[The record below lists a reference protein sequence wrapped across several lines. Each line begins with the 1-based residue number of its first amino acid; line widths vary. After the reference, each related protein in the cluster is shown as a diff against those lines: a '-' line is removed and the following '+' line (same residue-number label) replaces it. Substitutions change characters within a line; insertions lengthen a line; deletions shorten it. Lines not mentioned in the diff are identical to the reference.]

1 MEEELEVILR
11 AVDEASDTFES
22 VTEAAENMG
31 ESVQGGAEAGSQGLD
46 EMEESGEAA
55 ADPLEQ
61 ISSIMGGL
69 AGAEIFSQLADTLWD
84 FADKA
89 GSFEDSMM
97 RARLEAEGAGI
108 SVNEMTDTVSELSRV
123 TGRAGGEI
131 RESFIKATA
140 RGITDMDSFK
150 KMMVGAGA
158 QATLLGT
165 DIQSMGDKFSSM
177 AMRSTLMERQ
187 LASTGITMEELAS
200 AMGMTGATADEVK
213 AKWQELDTNQ
223 RAAALG
229 MAASMNE
236 GQTANEEYKKSWAGL
251 QEQLDIARG
260 RLERLAGEVLLPVLV
275 PALEVAGRVLNWL
288 GDTISMVMKG
298 PLGGLISVV
307 GAAAAAFALAV
318 PAYMAVSGAITLL
331 TATAI
336 PAATALWAMVA
347 PLLPFIAVGAAVVLI
362 IYEIG
367 KAFGWWTDVSSML
380 DAIWAGVQR
389 LWSAFINH
397 PDVQSFLSAL
407 ASAWNWLVPAVTGV
421 VNAVLRFFGVSS
433 SSNFDFVRALIDAV
447 GVAWKAMTTPIR
459 LVITV
464 VKLLWNTITQWYNK
478 TKTNVQNVQKLF
490 ASLPGIIRGL
500 VSGLANIIT
509 APFHNAYKG
518 VSSAVTKIKSA
529 AQSITH
535 ININSVKDKLIS
547 PFKNAYSSIVSWAK
561 KTYSDAQSWYN
572 SIKPKSS
579 SGGAYGFDLEGMLEE
594 INKQKSSN
602 VYTTGNESLTLDHN
616 INFSF
621 DFTNLPEGTSEETL
635 VAMLRSAITDRSV
648 INSLVNSPDF
658 QSLDGKVKD
667 RLLLK
672 SGRARGV

>member
-31 ESVQGGAEAGSQGLD
+31 ETVQGGAEAGSQGLD

-69 AGAEIFSQLADTLWD
+69 VGAEVFSQLADTLWD

-150 KMMVGAGA
+150 QMMVGAGA

-251 QEQLDIARG
+251 QAQLDIAKG
-260 RLERLAGEVLLPVLV
+260 RLERLAGEVLLPVLI

-318 PAYMAVSGAITLL
+318 PAYMAVNGAITLL

-347 PLLPFIAVGAAVVLI
+347 PLLPFIAIGAAVVLI
-362 IYEIG
+362 IYEVG

-380 DAIWAGVQR
+380 DAIWAGVMR

-397 PDVQSFLSAL
+397 PDVQSFLAAL
-407 ASAWNWLVPAVTGV
+407 AMAWNWLVPAVTGV
-421 VNAVLRFFGVSS
+421 VNAVLRFFGVTS
-433 SSNFDFVRALIDAV
+433 SSNFDFVRALINAV
-447 GVAWKAMTTPIR
+447 GVAWNQMTFPIR

-464 VKLLWNTITQWYNK
+464 VKLFITTMVNVSNRVKAIINGIKQLFARLPGAIRGAISSLTSIITHPVQTARNTISGIVGGIKSTISGITHVNIGSLTSKLTQPV
-478 TKTNVQNVQKLF
+478 T
-490 ASLPGIIRGL
+490 
-500 VSGLANIIT
+500 
-509 APFHNAYKG
+509 NAYNNIART
-518 VSSAVTKIKSA
+518 VSKIINKIKS
-529 AQSITH
+529 IPH
-535 ININSVKDKLIS
+535 NIPGL
-547 PFKNAYSSIVSWAK
+547 
-561 KTYSDAQSWYN
+561 
-572 SIKPKSS
+572 
-579 SGGAYGFDLEGMLEE
+579 GGAFGFDYEGMLEE
-594 INKQKSSN
+594 LESKNKTTT
-602 VYTTGNESLTLDHN
+602 YTRNDENLSLDHN
-616 INFSF
+616 INFTF

-658 QSLDGKVKD
+658 QSMDQKVKNKIT
-667 RLLLK
+667 LK
-672 SGRARGV
+672 NGRARGV

>member
-31 ESVQGGAEAGSQGLD
+31 ESVQGGAEQGSQGLD
-46 EMEESGEAA
+46 DMEESGEAA

-61 ISSIMGGL
+61 ITNIMGGL
-69 AGAEIFSQLADTLWD
+69 VGAEVFSQLADTLWD

-140 RGITDMDSFK
+140 RGITDMNSFK
-150 KMMVGAGA
+150 QMMVGAGA

-187 LASTGITMEELAS
+187 LASTGITMEELGS

-213 AKWQELDTNQ
+213 AKWEELDTNQ

-251 QEQLDIARG
+251 QEQLDIAKG
-260 RLERLAGEVLLPVLV
+260 RLERLAGEVLLPVLI
-275 PALEVAGRVLNWL
+275 PALETAGRVLNWV
-288 GDTISMVMKG
+288 GDVVQGVMDG
-298 PLGGLISVV
+298 PFGGLISAIGVV
-307 GAAAAAFALAV
+307 AAGFALAV

-331 TATAI
+331 TTTAI
-336 PAATALWAMVA
+336 PAAIALWGMVA
-347 PLLPFIAVGAAVVLI
+347 PLLPFIIIGAAVVLV

-367 KAFGWWTDVSSML
+367 KAFGWWDDVGGMI

-397 PDVQSFLSAL
+397 PDVQAFINDLKLAWSNLQIAL
-407 ASAWNWLVPAVTGV
+407 TPVI
-421 VNAVLRFFGVSS
+421 NAVLKFFNVQQGGE
-433 SSNFDFVRALIDAV
+433 FDIVRALIDSV
-447 GVAWKAMTTPIR
+447 SKAWRAMTLPIR
-459 LVITV
+459 TVINIIKLVILKYVEMRTRAFFE
-464 VKLLWNTITQWYNK
+464 INK
-478 TKTNVQNVQKLF
+478 IKQLF
-490 ASLPGIIRGL
+490 ARLPGAIRGAISSL
-500 VSGLANIIT
+500 TNIIT
-509 APFHNAYKG
+509 HPVQTARNTISGIVGGIKSTIHGITGVNIGSLTSKLTAPVTNAYNNIAKT
-518 VSSAVTKIKSA
+518 VNNIIQKIKS
-529 AQSITH
+529 IPH
-535 ININSVKDKLIS
+535 NIPGL
-547 PFKNAYSSIVSWAK
+547 
-561 KTYSDAQSWYN
+561 
-572 SIKPKSS
+572 
-579 SGGAYGFDLEGMLEE
+579 GGPIALGFDYEGMMEE
-594 INKQKSSN
+594 LNKQKSSN

-667 RLLLK
+667 RIMLK
-672 SGRARGV
+672 GNRARGV